1 MSPTARTLRHL
12 RGLGYT
18 VAVVEHWNSFAG
30 IRQDLFGW
38 IDVVA
43 VRPSDPGV
51 LGIQCTTSDHAA
63 ARVAKARGNE
73 ALKSWVAAGNRLV
86 VHGWARRCKRIADG
100 KRSRRIRWELREV
113 PVTTGGDR

>member
-12 RGLGYT
+12 RRQGH
-18 VAVVEHWNSFAG
+18 VAAVVERWNSFAG

-51 LGIQCTTSDHAA
+51 IGIQCTTADHVA
-63 ARVAKARGNE
+63 ARVAKARDNE
-73 ALKSWVAAGNRLV
+73 ALESWIAAGNRLV
-86 VHGWARRCKRIADG
+86 VHGWARR
-100 KRSRRIRWELREV
+100 S
-113 PVTTGGDR
+113 GGNVNG